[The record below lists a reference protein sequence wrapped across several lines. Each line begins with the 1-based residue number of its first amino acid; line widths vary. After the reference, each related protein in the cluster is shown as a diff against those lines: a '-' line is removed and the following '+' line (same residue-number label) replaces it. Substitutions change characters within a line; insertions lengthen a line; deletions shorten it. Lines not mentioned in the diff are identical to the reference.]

1 MIFFYDIKSN
11 FMNQNWDN
19 PQSDGIL
26 NHLHGLKHESP
37 LKPRI
42 QNSLVQLTKT
52 VSSLD
57 YKVKTLD
64 EKDSKLFNR
73 IVLAKKNH
81 DLTTGRVL
89 ANELVELRK
98 NKKILTTLKLS
109 LEQVNLRLSTVSDV
123 GDAMASLGPIM
134 ATMNALKPSLGRIM
148 PEVSHEFESLFGI
161 LNESISGSFEGSF
174 ESDGVSNEETEN
186 ILKEAAAVAGNRIGD
201 KFPST
206 PTGISSSNS
215 IGLE

>member
-1 MIFFYDIKSN
+1 MQ
-11 FMNQNWDN
+11 QNWNN
-19 PQSDGIL
+19 PQSKGLSD
-26 NHLHGLKHESP
+26 HLRGLKPETA

-57 YKVKTLD
+57 YKVKSLD
-64 EKDSKLFNR
+64 EKDSKLFNK

-81 DLTTGRVL
+81 DSTTGRVL

-98 NKKILTTLKLS
+98 NKKILTTLKMS
-109 LEQVNLRLSTVSDV
+109 LEQVNLRLSTVQDL
-123 GDAMASLGPIM
+123 GDAMVSLRPII
-134 ATMNALKPSLGRIM
+134 ATMNALKPALGKIM

-161 LNESISGSFEGSF
+161 LNESLSGSFDGSF
-174 ESDGVSNEETEN
+174 DSDVASNEETEN
-186 ILKEAAAVAGNRIGD
+186 ILKEAAAVAGTRVGD

-206 PTGISSSNS
+206 PSGISSSSS

>member
-1 MIFFYDIKSN
+1 MILFSKIKSN
-11 FMNQNWDN
+11 FMQQNWNN
-19 PQSDGIL
+19 PQSDGL
-26 NHLHGLKHESP
+26 SDHLRGLKQESP

-81 DLTTGRVL
+81 DSTTGRVL

-98 NKKILTTLKLS
+98 NKKILITLKLS
-109 LEQVNLRLSTVSDV
+109 LEQVNLRLSTVQDL
-123 GDAMASLGPIM
+123 GDAMVSLRPIL
-134 ATMNALKPSLGRIM
+134 ATMNALKPALGKIM

-161 LNESISGSFEGSF
+161 LNESLSGSFEGSF
-174 ESDGVSNEETEN
+174 ESDMASNEETEN
-186 ILKEAAAVAGNRIGD
+186 ILKEAAAVAGTRVGD

-206 PTGISSSNS
+206 PSGISSSSS

>member
-1 MIFFYDIKSN
+1 MQ
-11 FMNQNWDN
+11 QNWNN
-19 PQSDGIL
+19 PQSKGLSD
-26 NHLHGLKHESP
+26 HLRGLKPETP

-57 YKVKTLD
+57 YKVKSLD
-64 EKDSKLFNR
+64 EKDSKLFNK

-81 DLTTGRVL
+81 DSTTGRVL

-98 NKKILTTLKLS
+98 NKKILTTLKMS
-109 LEQVNLRLSTVSDV
+109 LEQVNLRLSTVQDL
-123 GDAMASLGPIM
+123 GDAMVSLRPIL
-134 ATMNALKPSLGRIM
+134 ATMNALKPALGKIM

-161 LNESISGSFEGSF
+161 LNESLSGSFEGSF
-174 ESDGVSNEETEN
+174 DSDVASNEETEN
-186 ILKEAAAVAGNRIGD
+186 ILKEAAAVAGTRVGD

-206 PTGISSSNS
+206 PSGISSSSS

>member
-1 MIFFYDIKSN
+1 
-11 FMNQNWDN
+11 MNWNN
-19 PQSDGIL
+19 PPSTGISEHL
-26 NHLHGLKHESP
+26 NGLKKEAP

-42 QNSLVQLTKT
+42 QNSLVHLNKT
-52 VSSLD
+52 VSTLNF
-57 YKVKTLD
+57 KVKSLD
-64 EKDSKLFNR
+64 EKDARLFNR
-73 IVLAKKNH
+73 IVQAKKNH
-81 DLTTGRVL
+81 DVTTGKVL
-89 ANELVELRK
+89 ANELVEIRK
-98 NKKILTTLKLS
+98 NKKILNTMKIS
-109 LEQVNLRLSTVSDV
+109 LEQVNLRLSTVSDL

-174 ESDGVSNEETEN
+174 ESDGISNEETEN

>member
-1 MIFFYDIKSN
+1 MT
-11 FMNQNWDN
+11 NWNN
-19 PQSDGIL
+19 PQSKGISD
-26 NHLHGLKHESP
+26 HIRSLKKEAP

-42 QNSLVQLTKT
+42 QSSLVSLTKT

-64 EKDSKLFNR
+64 EKDAKLFNR

-81 DLTTGRVL
+81 DVTTGRVL

-98 NKKILTTLKLS
+98 NKKILTTMKVS
-109 LEQVNLRLSTVSDV
+109 LEQVNLRLSTVSDL
-123 GDAMASLGPIM
+123 GDAMSSLGPIM
-134 ATMNALKPSLGRIM
+134 ATMNALKPALGKIM
-148 PEVSHEFESLFGI
+148 PEVSREFESLFGI

-174 ESDGVSNEETEN
+174 GTDSVSNEETES
-186 ILKEAAAVAGNRIGD
+186 ILKEAAAVAGTRVND
-201 KFPST
+201 KFPSI

-215 IGLE
+215 IGLQ

>member
-1 MIFFYDIKSN
+1 MQ
-11 FMNQNWDN
+11 QNWNN
-19 PQSDGIL
+19 PQTKGLSE
-26 NHLHGLKHESP
+26 HLQGLKNDGP

-42 QNSLVQLTKT
+42 QHSLTQLTKT
-52 VSSLD
+52 ISTLD

-64 EKDSKLFNR
+64 EKDSKLFSR
-73 IVLAKKNH
+73 IVSAKKNH
-81 DLTTGRVL
+81 DSTTGKII

-98 NKKILTTLKLS
+98 NKKILITLKLS
-109 LEQVNLRLSTVSDV
+109 LEQVNLRLSTVQDL
-123 GDAMASLGPIM
+123 GEAMVTLRPVL
-134 ATMNALKPSLGRIM
+134 ATMNALKPALGKIM

-174 ESDGVSNEETEN
+174 EMDGVSNEETEN

-206 PTGISSSNS
+206 PSGVSSSNS

>member
-1 MIFFYDIKSN
+1 
-11 FMNQNWDN
+11 MNQNWDN

-81 DLTTGRVL
+81 DSTTGKVL

-98 NKKILTTLKLS
+98 NKK
-109 LEQVNLRLSTVSDV
+109 LR
-123 GDAMASLGPIM
+123 
-134 ATMNALKPSLGRIM
+134 
-148 PEVSHEFESLFGI
+148 
-161 LNESISGSFEGSF
+161 
-174 ESDGVSNEETEN
+174 
-186 ILKEAAAVAGNRIGD
+186 
-201 KFPST
+201 
-206 PTGISSSNS
+206 
-215 IGLE
+215 

>member
-1 MIFFYDIKSN
+1 MT
-11 FMNQNWDN
+11 NWNN
-19 PQSDGIL
+19 PQSKGISD
-26 NHLHGLKHESP
+26 HIRGLKKEAP

-42 QNSLVQLTKT
+42 QSSLVHLTKT
-52 VSSLD
+52 VSTLD

-64 EKDSKLFNR
+64 EKDAKLFNR

-98 NKKILTTLKLS
+98 NKKILTTMKVS
-109 LEQVNLRLSTVSDV
+109 LEQVNLRLSTVSDL
-123 GDAMASLGPIM
+123 GDAMSSLGPIM
-134 ATMNALKPSLGRIM
+134 ATINALKPALGKIM

-174 ESDGVSNEETEN
+174 GTDSVSNEETES
-186 ILKEAAAVAGNRIGD
+186 ILKEAAAVAGTRVGD
-201 KFPST
+201 KFPSI

-215 IGLE
+215 IGLQ

>member
-1 MIFFYDIKSN
+1 MQ
-11 FMNQNWDN
+11 QNWNN
-19 PQSDGIL
+19 PQSEGLSD
-26 NHLHGLKHESP
+26 HLRGLKQESP

-98 NKKILTTLKLS
+98 NKKILTTLKMS
-109 LEQVNLRLSTVSDV
+109 LEQVNLRLSTVQDL
-123 GDAMASLGPIM
+123 GDAMVSLRPIL
-134 ATMNALKPSLGRIM
+134 ATMNALKPALGKIM

-161 LNESISGSFEGSF
+161 LNESLSGSFEGSF
-174 ESDGVSNEETEN
+174 ESDVSSNEETEN
-186 ILKEAAAVAGNRIGD
+186 ILKEAAAVAGTRVGD

-206 PTGISSSNS
+206 PSGISSSSS

>member
-1 MIFFYDIKSN
+1 
-11 FMNQNWDN
+11 MNQNWNN
-19 PQSDGIL
+19 PQSKGISD
-26 NHLHGLKHESP
+26 HLHGLKKEAP

-57 YKVKTLD
+57 YKVKSLD
-64 EKDSKLFNR
+64 EKDSKLFNK

-81 DLTTGRVL
+81 DSTTGRVL

-98 NKKILTTLKLS
+98 NKKILTTLKMS

-148 PEVSHEFESLFGI
+148 PE
-161 LNESISGSFEGSF
+161 
-174 ESDGVSNEETEN
+174 
-186 ILKEAAAVAGNRIGD
+186 
-201 KFPST
+201 
-206 PTGISSSNS
+206 
-215 IGLE
+215 